1 MSVGEE
7 SFGVT
12 VLEDRLWVVESKTG
26 ISRYDFDFSQYFT
39 CRHPIRWDDEQV
51 VVARMGAAPDYAERY
66 ARMLEHGLRLVH
78 TPDEYERTSVLP
90 VWYPLIE
97 GLTPLSHWFEEHPEP
112 EDIERL
118 FDYPVFLKG
127 ERQTNKHDRFQ
138 SIIEGPEQLREVL
151 ERWRREPIL
160 HWQRVVCREFLELRP
175 VVDVQLGAGLPK
187 VFEFRSFWWGTE
199 CVGIGPYW
207 MSPRYELS
215 ALERAQALELGEEV
229 ARRIGVTFLVIDL
242 AQTVDGRWVVIECN
256 DGQDSGY
263 MGVDRLPMW
272 RRVVDVVGT

>member
-1 MSVGEE
+1 M
-7 SFGVT
+7 
-12 VLEDRLWVVESKTG
+12 
-26 ISRYDFDFSQYFT
+26 
-39 CRHPIRWDDEQV
+39 
-51 VVARMGAAPDYAERY
+51 
-66 ARMLEHGLRLVH
+66 
-78 TPDEYERTSVLP
+78 
-90 VWYPLIE
+90 
-97 GLTPLSHWFEEHPEP
+97 
-112 EDIERL
+112 
-118 FDYPVFLKG
+118 
-127 ERQTNKHDRFQ
+127 
-138 SIIEGPEQLREVL
+138 L
-151 ERWRREPIL
+151 ERWRREPLL

-207 MSPRYELS
+207 RSPKYELD
-215 ALERAQALELGEEV
+215 ARERAQALERGVEV
-229 ARRIGVTFLVIDL
+229 ARRIGVTFLVIDM